1 MPHGNLPYGKITG
14 VQKDPHVT
22 SNLSTVVER
31 RRLRTELRRAR
42 QDADLTQDQVATE
55 MDWSLSKLIRIE
67 NGSVSISR
75 NDLLALLP
83 LYGIRD
89 KAEVQRLIELAR
101 AARQPSW
108 WSKYRGEV
116 PPAFYSYLEYEAA
129 ASAIRLYESFLVPG
143 LLQTRDY
150 AHRAISVYKG
160 NFSSKTIQTRLEIR
174 MARQQLLEQGKP
186 PRMHFILDEAVI
198 RLLLGDERVREEQ
211 IEKLIEM
218 AGRPAVTIE
227 IVPFSAGLHRG
238 LGETFTLL
246 EFRDTSDDDVLY
258 FENARDALFSHD
270 DSEEVVLYQEI
281 FGDLRKI
288 SLGVKGSMEYLNR
301 IRAETGS

>member
-1 MPHGNLPYGKITG
+1 MTH
-14 VQKDPHVT
+14 
-22 SNLSTVVER
+22 NLSTVVER

-42 QDADLTQDQVATE
+42 QDADLTQEQVATE

-83 LYGIRD
+83 LYGITD
-89 KAEVQRLIELAR
+89 DAEVQRLIELAR
-101 AARQPSW
+101 SARQPSW
-108 WSKYRGEV
+108 WSKYRGDL
-116 PPAFYSYLEYEAA
+116 PSAFYSYLEYEAA
-129 ASAIRLYESFLVPG
+129 ASAIRHYESFLVPG

-160 NFSSKTIQTRLEIR
+160 NFTTQTIKTRLEIR
-174 MARQQLLEQGKP
+174 MERQQLLEQGKP

-198 RLLLGDERVREEQ
+198 RHLLGDERVREEQ
-211 IEKLIEM
+211 LERLIEM

-227 IVPFSAGLHRG
+227 IVPFSAGLYRG

-270 DSEEVVLYQEI
+270 DSEEIVLYREI
-281 FGDLRKI
+281 FEDLRKI
-288 SLGVKGSMEYLNR
+288 SLGVEGSMDYLNG
-301 IRAETGS
+301 ILAETRA